1 MNNKN
6 NLKKRIY
13 TSLCLLFGVFLIFK
27 YYFFLI
33 FSLLIIFVISIIE
46 FLDLTKK
53 IKLKKFNFTLLNFLF
68 VIYLS
73 LFCLFFVYFYS
84 IIQLKIFIFS
94 LLFCCV
100 ASDIGGF
107 IFGKLFKGPKL
118 TKISPNKTLSGS
130 IGSLLFSIIIFS
142 GIIFYFTN
150 NFNLNILIIG
160 LFTSIACQLG
170 DLFFSFLKRK
180 AKIKDTGNLLPGHGG
195 LLDRIDGILIGLPL
209 GILIIT
215 FLY

>member
-13 TSLCLLFGVFLIFK
+13 TSLCLLFGVFLILK

-33 FSLLIIFVISIIE
+33 FSLLVIFVISIIE
-46 FLDLTKK
+46 FLNLTKK
-53 IKLKKFNFTLLNFLF
+53 INLKIINLMLSNFLF
-68 VIYLS
+68 IIYLF
-73 LFCLFFVYFYS
+73 LFCILFVYFYS
-84 IIQLKIFIFS
+84 ILELKIIIFA

-130 IGSLLFSIIIFS
+130 IGSLFFSIISFS

-150 NFNLNILIIG
+150 NLNLNILIIG
-160 LFTSIACQLG
+160 LFTSITCQLG
-170 DLFFSFLKRK
+170 DLFFSLLKRK

-195 LLDRIDGILIGLPL
+195 LLDRLDGIIIGVPL
-209 GILIIT
+209 GLLFTIIIH
-215 FLY
+215 

>member
-1 MNNKN
+1 M
-6 NLKKRIY
+6 
-13 TSLCLLFGVFLIFK
+13 
-27 YYFFLI
+27 
-33 FSLLIIFVISIIE
+33 
-46 FLDLTKK
+46 
-53 IKLKKFNFTLLNFLF
+53 F

-73 LFCLFFVYFYS
+73 LFCLLFVYFYS
-84 IIQLKIFIFS
+84 IIQLKIIIFS

-130 IGSLLFSIIIFS
+130 IGSLFFSIISFS

-170 DLFFSFLKRK
+170 DLFFSLLKRK

-195 LLDRIDGILIGLPL
+195 FLDRLDGIIIGVPL
-209 GILIIT
+209 GLLFINT
-215 FLY
+215 LY

>member
-1 MNNKN
+1 MKKKN
-6 NLKKRIY
+6 NLKKRIF
-13 TSLCLLFGVFLIFK
+13 TSLFLLFGAFLIFK

-33 FSLLIIFVISIIE
+33 FSLLVIFAISIIE
-46 FLDLTKK
+46 FLNLTNRVN
-53 IKLKKFNFTLLNFLF
+53 LKKFYFALSNFLF

-73 LFCLFFVYFYS
+73 LFCLIFVYFYS
-84 IIQLKIFIFS
+84 IIQLKIIIFS

-130 IGSLLFSIIIFS
+130 IGSLFFSIIIFS

-160 LFTSIACQLG
+160 LFTSIASQLG

-180 AKIKDTGNLLPGHGG
+180 AKIKDTGSLLPGHGG
-195 LLDRIDGILIGLPL
+195 FLDRLDGILIGLPL
-209 GILIIT
+209 GLLFIIIL
-215 FLY
+215 Y

>member
-13 TSLCLLFGVFLIFK
+13 TSLCLLFGLFLIFK
-27 YYFFLI
+27 YNYFLI
-33 FSLLIIFVISIIE
+33 FSLLVIFVISIIE
-46 FLDLTKK
+46 FLNLTKK
-53 IKLKKFNFTLLNFLF
+53 INLKKINFTLTNFLF
-68 VIYLS
+68 IIYLS
-73 LFCLFFVYFYS
+73 LFCLLFVHFNS
-84 IIQLKIFIFS
+84 IIQLKIIIFS

-130 IGSLLFSIIIFS
+130 IGSLFFSIIFFS

-150 NFNLNILIIG
+150 NFNFKILIIG

-195 LLDRIDGILIGLPL
+195 FLDRLDGIIIGVPL
-209 GILIIT
+209 GLLFINT
-215 FLY
+215 LY

>member
-1 MNNKN
+1 MNKKN

-13 TSLCLLFGVFLIFK
+13 TSLCLSIGVFLMFQ
-27 YYFFLI
+27 YHFFLI
-33 FSLLIIFVISIIE
+33 FSFLVIFVISIIE
-46 FLDLTKK
+46 FLILTKK
-53 IKLKKFNFTLLNFLF
+53 INLKKFNFILSNFLF

-73 LFCLFFVYFYS
+73 LFSLLFVYFYS
-84 IIQLKIFIFS
+84 IIQLKIIIFS

-130 IGSLLFSIIIFS
+130 FGSLFFSIIIFS

-195 LLDRIDGILIGLPL
+195 FLDRLDGIIIGVPL
-209 GILIIT
+209 GLLFIT
-215 FLY
+215 VLY

>member
-1 MNNKN
+1 MNKKN

-13 TSLCLLFGVFLIFK
+13 TSLFLLFGVFLLFQN
-27 YYFFLI
+27 YFFLI

-53 IKLKKFNFTLLNFLF
+53 IKLKKFNFMLLNFLF

-84 IIQLKIFIFS
+84 IIQLKIIIFS

-195 LLDRIDGILIGLPL
+195 FLDRLDGILIGLPL
-209 GILIIT
+209 GLLFLII
-215 FLY
+215 LY

>member
-1 MNNKN
+1 MNKKN
-6 NLKKRIY
+6 NLRKRIY
-13 TSLCLLFGVFLIFK
+13 TSLSLLFGAFLIFQ
-27 YYFFLI
+27 YYLFLI
-33 FSLLIIFVISIIE
+33 FSLLIIFVISTIE
-46 FLDLTKK
+46 FLNLTKK
-53 IKLKKFNFTLLNFLF
+53 LNLNKFNFTLSNFLF

-73 LFCLFFVYFYS
+73 IICLLFVYFNS
-84 IIQLKIFIFS
+84 IIQLKIIIFS

-130 IGSLLFSIIIFS
+130 IGSLFFSIITFS

-195 LLDRIDGILIGLPL
+195 FLDRLDGILVGLPL
-209 GILIIT
+209 GLLFIIIL
-215 FLY
+215 Y

>member
-1 MNNKN
+1 M
-6 NLKKRIY
+6 
-13 TSLCLLFGVFLIFK
+13 FQ

-33 FSLLIIFVISIIE
+33 FSFLVIFVISIIE
-46 FLDLTKK
+46 FLNLTKK
-53 IKLKKFNFTLLNFLF
+53 INLKKFNFILSNFLF

-73 LFCLFFVYFYS
+73 LFSFLFVYFYS
-84 IIQLKIFIFS
+84 IIQLKIIIFS

-118 TKISPNKTLSGS
+118 TKISPNKTLTGS
-130 IGSLLFSIIIFS
+130 FGSLFSSIIIFS

-150 NFNLNILIIG
+150 NFNLNILMIG

-195 LLDRIDGILIGLPL
+195 FLDRLDGIIIGVPL
-209 GILIIT
+209 GLLFITIL
-215 FLY
+215 Y

>member
-1 MNNKN
+1 M
-6 NLKKRIY
+6 
-13 TSLCLLFGVFLIFK
+13 
-27 YYFFLI
+27 
-33 FSLLIIFVISIIE
+33 
-46 FLDLTKK
+46 
-53 IKLKKFNFTLLNFLF
+53 LLNLFF

-84 IIQLKIFIFS
+84 IIQLKIIIFS

-130 IGSLLFSIIIFS
+130 IGSLLFSITIFS

-195 LLDRIDGILIGLPL
+195 FLDRLDGILIGVPL
-209 GILIIT
+209 GILFIT

>member
-1 MNNKN
+1 MNKKN

-13 TSLCLLFGVFLIFK
+13 TSICLLFGVFLILK

-33 FSLLIIFVISIIE
+33 FSLLVIFVISVIE
-46 FLDLTKK
+46 FLNLTKK
-53 IKLKKFNFTLLNFLF
+53 INLKNFYYILSNFLF
-68 VIYLS
+68 VIYLF
-73 LFCLFFVYFYS
+73 LFCLLFVYFYS
-84 IIQLKIFIFS
+84 IIQLKIIIFS

-130 IGSLLFSIIIFS
+130 VGSLFFSILTFS
-142 GIIFYFTN
+142 IIIFYFTN

-180 AKIKDTGNLLPGHGG
+180 ARVKDTGNLLPGHGG
-195 LLDRIDGILIGLPL
+195 FLDRLDGIIIGLPL
-209 GILIIT
+209 GLLFIIIV
-215 FLY
+215 Y

>member
-1 MNNKN
+1 MNKKN
-6 NLKKRIY
+6 NLIKRIY
-13 TSLCLLFGVFLIFK
+13 TSLCLLFGVFLVFQ

-33 FSLLIIFVISIIE
+33 FSLLVIFIISVIE
-46 FLDLTKK
+46 FLNLTKK
-53 IKLKKFNFTLLNFLF
+53 INLKKFSFTLSNFLF

-73 LFCLFFVYFYS
+73 SFCILFIYFNS
-84 IIQLKIFIFS
+84 IIQLKIIIFS
-94 LLFCCV
+94 LLFCCI

-118 TKISPNKTLSGS
+118 TKISPNKTFSGS

-150 NFNLNILIIG
+150 NFSLNILIIA

-170 DLFFSFLKRK
+170 DLFFSLLKRK

-195 LLDRIDGILIGLPL
+195 FLDRLDGIIIGVPL
-209 GILIIT
+209 GLLFII